1 MLTTACRKTHSVAHK
16 QRDRNRD
23 CDRDSDAATEMET
36 ETETETGAKI
46 DTQGHDT
53 DPRGTH
59 TRIRHT
65 TQDFILA
72 GL

>member
-1 MLTTACRKTHSVAHK
+1 
-16 QRDRNRD
+16 
-23 CDRDSDAATEMET
+23 MET